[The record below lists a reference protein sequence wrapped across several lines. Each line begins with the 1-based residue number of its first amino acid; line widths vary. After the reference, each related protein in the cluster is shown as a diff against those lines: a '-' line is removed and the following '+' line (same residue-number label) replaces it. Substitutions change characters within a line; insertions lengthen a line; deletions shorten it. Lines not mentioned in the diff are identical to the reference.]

1 MYLSDLSVHDN
12 GFAVVEYENGTRACH
27 MECFVAGMSD
37 RFYTVVGT
45 HGLATLSLS
54 GRTITVTKRWGGEK
68 IVYEIPAINLGGH
81 AGADPRLV
89 ESFLRTIQGLES
101 NRSTIEQG
109 MLSTAIGEAAELS
122 REENRVVFLKELLS

>member
-1 MYLSDLSVHDN
+1 MIN
-12 GFAVVEYENGTRACH
+12 GFAVVEYENGARACH
-27 MECFVAGMSD
+27 MECFVASMSD

-109 MLSTAIGEAAELS
+109 MLSTAHRRSGGTLPRRKPRRISERTFIMTEP
-122 REENRVVFLKELLS
+122 ENR